1 MTILTVINQKGGVGK
16 TTTAEMI
23 GSELIHR
30 GHSVLF
36 IDMDAQANLSYT
48 LQADG
53 SGLGGNSSYELLTG
67 DITADEA
74 IQITERG
81 HVIGSSPALN
91 GADIT
96 ITQTGKEYRLKEAL
110 QPVED
115 RYDYIIIDTPP
126 KLGIVTSNALTAS
139 AEALI
144 PAQADIYSL
153 QGINQL
159 NETIQVIRK
168 YTNPEL
174 NITGIVLT
182 RFNPRTILSQEVAE
196 MLEETAVELDTKL
209 FETRIRESIAV
220 KEAQAMQIDIF
231 SHDPKNNVSIDYRAL
246 VDEIIKEEE

>member
-1 MTILTVINQKGGVGK
+1 
-16 TTTAEMI
+16 
-23 GSELIHR
+23 ELIHR

-96 ITQTGKEYRLKEAL
+96 ITQTGKEYKLKEAL
-110 QPVED
+110 QPIED

-144 PAQADIYSL
+144 PAQAD
-153 QGINQL
+153 
-159 NETIQVIRK
+159 
-168 YTNPEL
+168 
-174 NITGIVLT
+174 
-182 RFNPRTILSQEVAE
+182 
-196 MLEETAVELDTKL
+196 
-209 FETRIRESIAV
+209 
-220 KEAQAMQIDIF
+220 
-231 SHDPKNNVSIDYRAL
+231 
-246 VDEIIKEEE
+246 

>member
-30 GHSVLF
+30 GDSVLF

-67 DITADEA
+67 DVTADEA

-96 ITQTGKEYRLKEAL
+96 ITQTGKEYKLKEAL
-110 QPVED
+110 QPLED

-196 MLEETAVELDTKL
+196 MLEETADELDTKL

-231 SHDPKNNVSIDYRAL
+231 SHDPKNNVAIDYRAL
-246 VDEIIKEEE
+246 VDEIIKEVE

>member
-53 SGLGGNSSYELLTG
+53 SGLGGNSSYDLLTG

-96 ITQTGKEYRLKEAL
+96 ITQTGKEYRLKE
-110 QPVED
+110 
-115 RYDYIIIDTPP
+115 
-126 KLGIVTSNALTAS
+126 
-139 AEALI
+139 
-144 PAQADIYSL
+144 
-153 QGINQL
+153 
-159 NETIQVIRK
+159 
-168 YTNPEL
+168 
-174 NITGIVLT
+174 
-182 RFNPRTILSQEVAE
+182 
-196 MLEETAVELDTKL
+196 
-209 FETRIRESIAV
+209 
-220 KEAQAMQIDIF
+220 
-231 SHDPKNNVSIDYRAL
+231 
-246 VDEIIKEEE
+246 